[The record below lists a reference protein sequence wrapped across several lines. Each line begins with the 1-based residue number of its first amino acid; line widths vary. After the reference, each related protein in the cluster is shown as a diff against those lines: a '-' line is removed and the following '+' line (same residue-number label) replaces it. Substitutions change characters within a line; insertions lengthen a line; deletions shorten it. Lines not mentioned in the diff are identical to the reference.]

1 MSPRKDIS
9 VTHAMPP
16 RQDIGVTLLCHQEK
30 TLFVTLLCHQEKTLV
45 LPCYVTKKRHCCYL
59 AMSPRKDTV
68 VSLLCHQD
76 KALVLPCYVTKTRH
90 CCYLAMSPRQ
100 PIGVTLLVTKT
111 THWCYLGLSPRQDIV
126 VTMLCHQDKTL
137 VLPCYATKDKT
148 LLNSS
153 YIKNRHVVILCI
165 EKHMNYNGNLSI
177 SFMDLDQNVVKK
189 HLDQKLQSLP
199 YLLMK
204 NVYNDAFILHE
215 ESAKSKENEDIQSD
229 LTNQEKAD
237 LEADNP
243 NTMDRLFDPR
253 KELDIA
259 WTKFWKFQ
267 PLWKIRN
274 YFGEK
279 IALYFAWCGTLIV
292 SLWIPTL
299 FGFAIFLYGLVSR
312 YCYYLQQMW
321 MNVTGNYISASVY
334 HINKLLQTFELLH
347 ICLGT
352 VFLEYWKRTNAT
364 LAYEWDVNDFESN
377 EPDRPQFY
385 GLKFKQDP
393 VTREETG
400 FIHLN
405 VSLFDVCPGLNA
417 VECLILTSILSS
429 LLNAVSILA
438 LGSLP
443 IVIRLRFDSVWGV
456 FGLGTEYTDDCSGSC
471 MSQLSVQV
479 FILMLV
485 KPFPKLFKDIILPLL
500 RRLWRRRPNWCCR
513 CSCSCCCQCCNNKV
527 DQENKDHTSNKK
539 THLSYINKERM
550 KPSLGDFT
558 LSEYT
563 EKIIQY
569 GFLMLFA
576 ASFPLAPL
584 LALLLIAFDIRVDA
598 KRMLWWYR
606 RPVAEI
612 RADIGKWYGILEF
625 VNLCGVISNGFLIAF
640 TSTWGTSFNSTA
652 VQLWIVLGF
661 EHIVFALKFVL
672 AYLVPDVPSEIT
684 LAIRREKFQVARILE
699 NSKGTEIVDYTEL
712 IPKHKKSKRVL
723 KNSELEKNSE
733 IVYRRVRSANYDT
746 FEDVSHQP
754 DTIYEEPEEATYKDK
769 KPLLSDD
776 LTPADFVG
784 ARKFAKNSTAV
795 KDSTDNV

>member
-1 MSPRKDIS
+1 MIPKCCKKASRSETADSWIYS
-9 VTHAMPP
+9 VFE
-16 RQDIGVTLLCHQEK
+16 TLIN
-30 TLFVTLLCHQEKTLV
+30 
-45 LPCYVTKKRHCCYL
+45 
-59 AMSPRKDTV
+59 D
-68 VSLLCHQD
+68 
-76 KALVLPCYVTKTRH
+76 
-90 CCYLAMSPRQ
+90 
-100 PIGVTLLVTKT
+100 
-111 THWCYLGLSPRQDIV
+111 LSRN
-126 VTMLCHQDKTL
+126 M
-137 VLPCYATKDKT
+137 A
-148 LLNSS
+148 
-153 YIKNRHVVILCI
+153 
-165 EKHMNYNGNLSI
+165 G
-177 SFMDLDQNVVKK
+177 
-189 HLDQKLQSLP
+189 LP

-334 HINKLLQTFELLH
+334 HINKLLQTFECKQNLQFLFCYIFEKIIKIRMNSLLNVIKKSFDNEATPYFALV
-347 ICLGT
+347 ICLWGT

-393 VTREETG
+393 VTREENW
-400 FIHLN
+400 FYPFKR
-405 VSLFDVCPGLNA
+405 VPGLNA

-438 LGSLP
+438 LGRNHRTQSQYDDAL
-443 IVIRLRFDSVWGV
+443 IIKLFAFQFANSYSSCIYIAFFRGRFDSVWGV

-684 LAIRREKFQVARILE
+684 LAIRRVSISYIL
-699 NSKGTEIVDYTEL
+699 
-712 IPKHKKSKRVL
+712 
-723 KNSELEKNSE
+723 
-733 IVYRRVRSANYDT
+733 
-746 FEDVSHQP
+746 
-754 DTIYEEPEEATYKDK
+754 
-769 KPLLSDD
+769 
-776 LTPADFVG
+776 
-784 ARKFAKNSTAV
+784 
-795 KDSTDNV
+795 